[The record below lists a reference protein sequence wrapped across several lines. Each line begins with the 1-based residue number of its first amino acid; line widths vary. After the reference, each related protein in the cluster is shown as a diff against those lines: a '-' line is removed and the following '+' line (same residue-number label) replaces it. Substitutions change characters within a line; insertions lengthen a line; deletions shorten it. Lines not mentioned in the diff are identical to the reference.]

1 MLLIL
6 RRFRMPAITANDD
19 APDDDE
25 HTDGEQ
31 QVNPSR
37 RVEHECANRPDDDE
51 RYAYDDTEI
60 HELTGCA
67 MAFKLP
73 M

>member
-1 MLLIL
+1 MA
-6 RRFRMPAITANDD
+6 AITTHDD
-19 APDDDE
+19 APDNEE
-25 HTDGEQ
+25 HADGEQ
-31 QVNPSR
+31 QMNPAGSVKR
-37 RVEHECANRPDDDE
+37 ESADAPDDNQ
-51 RYAYDDTEI
+51 RNAYENAEI

>member
-1 MLLIL
+1 M
-6 RRFRMPAITANDD
+6 ATITTYDD

-25 HTDGEQ
+25 DADGEQ
-31 QVNPSR
+31 EMDPSGP
-37 RVEHECANRPDDDE
+37 VEHECANRPHDNQ
-51 RYAYDDTEI
+51 RYAYKNAEI

-67 MAFKLP
+67 MDCKLP

>member
-1 MLLIL
+1 VSSV
-6 RRFRMPAITANDD
+6 AAYDD

-25 HTDGEQ
+25 DADGEQ
-31 QVNPSR
+31 EVDPPWSI
-37 RVEHECANRPDDDE
+37 EHECANCPNDDQ
-51 RYAYDDTEI
+51 RYPYNNAEI